1 MKAKKSIAHSD
12 HLTEELR
19 DPEYAK
25 TYLLGAIEEYAE
37 DGDQAFFLS
46 CLRDVVEAQ
55 MGFTELSHRTGKARQ
70 ALYRSIAPE
79 GNPTLDTVFA
89 VLRAV
94 GVIGKAK
101 ST

>member
-1 MKAKKSIAHSD
+1 MKTKKSIPYNE
-12 HLTEELR
+12 HLSKELR
-19 DPEYAK
+19 DPDYAK
-25 TYLLGAIEEYAE
+25 AYLLGAIEEYSE

-55 MGFTELSHRTGKARQ
+55 MGFTELAHRTGKARQ
-70 ALYRSIAPE
+70 SLYRAIAPG

-94 GVIGKAK
+94 GVVGRVKA
-101 ST
+101 S